1 MKPCVLVGLMVL
13 AGGCARTP
21 EALRAREAE
30 RARRA
35 RCYTVEL
42 YQFGLTPPRR
52 YRVLG
57 PVAVDA
63 DPIAARRDRALQEQ
77 ACALGADAVVDI
89 REDAAPLGGATE
101 VQLQTVSGTAVA
113 FVVDEPTPAPPPQ

>member
-1 MKPCVLVGLMVL
+1 MKPCLVVGLVLL

-52 YRVLG
+52 YRILG
-57 PVAVDA
+57 PIAGDA
-63 DPIAARRDRALQEQ
+63 DPIVARRDRALQEQ

-89 REDAAPLGGATE
+89 REDTTQTGGATE
-101 VQLQTVSGTAVA
+101 VQPQAVSGTAVA
-113 FVVDEPTPAPPPQ
+113 FIADEPPPQ